1 MRRFGYLH
9 DRLFQVSLA
18 LYALN
23 RLVLKSHLGF
33 LRHSRFDF
41 IWSFSH
47 SHFDDLLLLPAALP
61 IMLWTQHQL
70 GLRKHDFVPTWSEML
85 AHWVVW
91 SVICKFVG
99 PVLLHM
105 GTQDPCD
112 VLMFALGGIT
122 ACAWWRRP
130 RPLLTEHHEL

>member
-1 MRRFGYLH
+1 MRRFGYLN

-18 LYALN
+18 LYAVN

-47 SHFDDLLLLPAALP
+47 SHLDDLLLLPAALP
-61 IMLWTQHQL
+61 IMLWTQHVL
-70 GLRKHDFVPTWSEML
+70 DLREHDSAPSWPELL
-85 AHWVVW
+85 AHLVIW

-99 PVLLHM
+99 PVLLHL
-105 GTQDPCD
+105 GTPDPWD
-112 VLMFALGGIT
+112 VLMFAVGGIA

-130 RPLLTEHHEL
+130 LPLTTRNHEL